1 MNDLDYTVTRGKDY
15 TIDKHIRQ
23 KFGKVGHTPSAK
35 EVANVIECDIEL
47 YKDLVQTS
55 CKQIKYL
62 IWRFAVHLIG
72 TNPAY
77 EHVTISKYSDLGSS
91 TNPKGRE
98 VGQKSHA
105 YVMDK
110 LRLQSWKRAPLLVKL
125 VEFVTS
131 D

>member
-1 MNDLDYTVTRGKDY
+1 MKVLIKNEGSCRQTLTRRYVSNTTYFAEDEIVGELLIAKWDLIWSQHFKKATTNREILNMNGLDYTVTRGKDY

-62 IWRFAVHLIG
+62 I
-72 TNPAY
+72 
-77 EHVTISKYSDLGSS
+77 
-91 TNPKGRE
+91 
-98 VGQKSHA
+98 
-105 YVMDK
+105 
-110 LRLQSWKRAPLLVKL
+110 
-125 VEFVTS
+125 
-131 D
+131 